1 MSTID
6 RRNIS
11 TETVFE
17 QRNGYSR
24 IVRVGPHA
32 WSAGTLAI
40 DENGDIVH
48 SNSHYQQTLFA
59 LEKIETALNE
69 AGVKREHIV
78 RTRLYVTQANHHED
92 YGQAH
97 ADFFGEIMPACTM
110 VEVKGL
116 VNPFA
121 LVEVEL
127 EAYVPE

>member
-69 AGVKREHIV
+69 AGVKEFA
-78 RTRLYVTQANHHED
+78 RLAR
-92 YGQAH
+92 AH
-97 ADFFGEIMPACTM
+97 FSAPLSFGAIRMGNMAEFEAQMLGP
-110 VEVKGL
+110 KGSL
-116 VNPFA
+116 IRMRSDMW
-121 LVEVEL
+121 
-127 EAYVPE
+127 